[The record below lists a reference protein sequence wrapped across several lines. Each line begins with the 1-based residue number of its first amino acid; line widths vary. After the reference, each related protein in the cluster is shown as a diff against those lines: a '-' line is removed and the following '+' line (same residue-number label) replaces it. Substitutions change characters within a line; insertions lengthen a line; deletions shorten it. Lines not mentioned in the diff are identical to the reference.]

1 MKIDFK
7 KIINIKNV
15 SDLKD
20 YSLDTPIFHS
30 NYLFHYLILIN
41 NLDGLKLQKYPIY
54 LENGDGLNG
63 FHLAAKEGNIDIL
76 SYFIETYPEYIYNK
90 NKHNNMFIYYLPGE
104 YFAVLMNKYSE
115 LKWDELIETNNVYE
129 YIITTLPYN
138 ELINFF
144 KVYKTKPKNGNQ
156 YLFSLLENNLLN
168 DNQKIKILNNFT
180 DDEINAKA
188 EYGSGLILHVLYFN
202 NKILFDYL
210 IDRNIDL
217 DYITRTTTGT
227 IKPLVS
233 GIYYDIINNKYYY
246 SKQIISKIINK
257 NKKFYNDTDSYIDN
271 IAHSLLYYYKNIYSS
286 SILKNDIEEVSDTNK
301 KNKKDNAEII
311 KIYTTIL
318 SYCDNNT
325 WNQHNSDKIT
335 PLELLINLDYDIYSK
350 ILIDNNISINPDIF
364 PELLKKDTNENI
376 NKWIKLY
383 KSLPVYKQVEEK
395 VNITFE
401 PYTHYTMFQAGI
413 LDIAIYFLYFKDTY
427 PQLLIPSMKSYVID
441 GLYSTFTFPLD
452 YFLIEK
458 SIFPWYIA
466 FYTDDKYH
474 VHPYLN
480 NLINAERRKNNKR
493 FALIFLTI
501 VYTETFHANII
512 IYDFKNMTIERF
524 DPYGAQIVF
533 GNIYNIDKILDEE
546 LTWNTGFTY
555 LKPADYLPFVSFQT
569 LSHETNI
576 YNQKTGDPGGF
587 CLAWCLWYI
596 ETKMKNQDINSKE
609 LVLKL
614 INKIKKSEIKFNEY
628 IRNYSNKINNIR
640 IDYLK
645 KLNINEKDITN
656 TNISVDNNNII
667 YNHITNTYN
676 ADLT

>member
-20 YSLDTPIFHS
+20 FSLDTPIFHS

-76 SYFIETYPEYIYNK
+76 SYFIDTYPEYIYNK
-90 NKHNNMFIYYLPGE
+90 NNHNNMFIYYLPGE
-104 YFAVLMNKYSE
+104 YFAVLMNKYPE
-115 LKWDELIETNNVYE
+115 LKWDELIETNNVCQH
-129 YIITTLPYN
+129 IITTLPYN

-156 YLFSLLENNLLN
+156 YLFYLLENNLLN
-168 DNQKIKILNNFT
+168 DNQKINILNNFT
-180 DDEINAKA
+180 DDEINAKID
-188 EYGSGLILHVLYFN
+188 YGTGLIFYALYFN

-217 DYITRTTTGT
+217 DYITRTTTDT
-227 IKPLVS
+227 TKPLLN
-233 GIYYDIINNKYYY
+233 GTYNDIINNKYYY

-286 SILKNDIEEVSDTNK
+286 SILKNENDEVSDTNK
-301 KNKKDNAEII
+301 NNKKDNAEII

-325 WNQHNSDKIT
+325 WNQHNLDKIT

-364 PELLKKDTNENI
+364 PTLLKKDNNENI

-413 LDIAIYFLYFKDTY
+413 LDISIYFLYFKDTY

-441 GLYSTFTFPLD
+441 GLYSNFTFPLD

-493 FALIFLTI
+493 FALVFLTI

-533 GNIYNIDKILDEE
+533 GNVYNIDKILDEE

-555 LKPADYLPFVSFQT
+555 LKPADYLPFISFQI

-576 YNQKTGDPGGF
+576 YNKKTGDPGGF
-587 CLAWCLWYI
+587 CLAWCLWYM

-676 ADLT
+676 KDLT